1 MSKISHHKLA
11 IAKGAQ
17 PFDLDSERPSLNRDT
32 NGEDSEDIYTNLQQV
47 GNYRDHFIELDND
60 KRTWDNSG
68 VYQNQNRVNE
78 VKCQNDSKKRRHV
91 SASTSSASTNSNLSN
106 LSSLHDSLFDSN
118 VSTGGAANFSNA
130 DSSSIPSPPHAEPV
144 AYEPIYAYVEEDPY
158 GDESLYAALM
168 EIRKKVDLP
177 PNGELF
183 RSLQRKCLIA
193 PLPD

>member
-17 PFDLDSERPSLNRDT
+17 PFDLDSERPSLSTDT

-47 GNYRDHFIELDND
+47 GNYRDHFIELDD

-78 VKCQNDSKKRRHV
+78 VKLQNDSKKRRPA
-91 SASTSSASTNSNLSN
+91 SASTSTASSNSNSSN

-118 VSTGGAANFSNA
+118 MGTNFSNTETCSVA
-130 DSSSIPSPPHAEPV
+130 SPQHTEPV

-183 RSLQRKCLIA
+183 RFVTNEIFNFSL
-193 PLPD
+193 PE